1 SGGRYPDGSGVI
13 LVLAPTP
20 GAANQLPSQPDTD
33 GDGIPDAWETAHGLD
48 PGNPADAAGDADGDG
63 QTNLMEEYAG
73 TDPNDP
79 ESVFESVVARVG
91 ADVVIRFIA
100 EANKTY
106 TVQFKNSLAEP
117 TWQKLLDIASDP
129 APRNLG

>member
-1 SGGRYPDGSGVI
+1 
-13 LVLAPTP
+13 
-20 GAANQLPSQPDTD
+20 
-33 GDGIPDAWETAHGLD
+33 
-48 PGNPADAAGDADGDG
+48 
-63 QTNLMEEYAG
+63 MEYYAG

-129 APRNLG
+129 APRNLEIIDPGVAGHPTRFYHVVTPIQP